1 MSAQPARPYLGIGE
15 VLAKLRGEFPDIS
28 VSKIRFLE
36 SAGLIAPARAPS
48 GYRKFGVDDVE
59 RLRYILTVQRD
70 QYLPLR
76 VIKERLPGPAEPL
89 PAPPVPAAPAPAS
102 PPTAV
107 APTTVA
113 PTTGPPSAV
122 SPTTVAPTT
131 GPPSAVSA
139 TTVAPTTGAPTT
151 GRPAGPVF
159 TGGQAAQD
167 APRPGLTRR
176 ELLEAAGITDDQ
188 LAELED
194 FGLVRRDGRQYGPD
208 ALEITRTVL
217 ALAAYGV
224 QARHLRGVRVAA
236 ERETTLIEQVVAP
249 TLRQRSPLAR
259 ASAGAVARE
268 IADLSVRLHRALIEA
283 ALAEAGLPATP
294 VTSAGTRQDGANR
307 PAAGGRQA
315 AAGGRP
321 GRRFGGA
328 SA

>member
-76 VIKERLPGPAEPL
+76 VIKERLPDPA
-89 PAPPVPAAPAPAS
+89 AAVPVPQAARPPAAPAPAPV
-102 PPTAV
+102 PPVTPAPAV
-107 APTTVA
+107 P
-113 PTTGPPSAV
+113 
-122 SPTTVAPTT
+122 
-131 GPPSAVSA
+131 
-139 TTVAPTTGAPTT
+139 
-151 GRPAGPVF
+151 RPAAPASAPPASGAV
-159 TGGQAAQD
+159 TGM
-167 APRPGLTRR
+167 TRR
-176 ELLEAAGITDDQ
+176 ELLDAAGITDDQ

-194 FGLVRRDGRQYGPD
+194 FGLVRRDGRRYAQD

-224 QARHLRGVRVAA
+224 QARHLRGVRAAA

-249 TLRQRSPLAR
+249 TLRQRSPTTR

-268 IADLSVRLHRALIEA
+268 IADLTVRLHRGLIEA
-283 ALAEAGLPATP
+283 ALSEAGLPAP
-294 VTSAGTRQDGANR
+294 VPTAATSQDGAQQ
-307 PAAGGRQA
+307 PASGRRQA

-321 GRRFGGA
+321 SRRYGGA

>member
-76 VIKERLPGPAEPL
+76 VIKERLPD
-89 PAPPVPAAPAPAS
+89 
-102 PPTAV
+102 
-107 APTTVA
+107 
-113 PTTGPPSAV
+113 
-122 SPTTVAPTT
+122 
-131 GPPSAVSA
+131 
-139 TTVAPTTGAPTT
+139 
-151 GRPAGPVF
+151 PAGPVPAPPDPAAPS
-159 TGGQAAQD
+159 TGIRPPGPVLAGGRTAPGT
-167 APRPGLTRR
+167 PRPGLTRR
-176 ELLEAAGITDDQ
+176 ELLDAAGITDDQ

-194 FGLVRRDGRQYGPD
+194 FGLVRRDGRRYGPD
-208 ALEITRTVL
+208 ALEVTRTVV

-224 QARHLRGVRVAA
+224 QARHLRGVRAAA
-236 ERETTLIEQVVAP
+236 ERETALIEQVVAP
-249 TLRQRSPLAR
+249 TLRQRSPSAR
-259 ASAGAVARE
+259 ATAGAVARE

-283 ALAEAGLPATP
+283 ALAEAGLPAPAVTSAA
-294 VTSAGTRQDGANR
+294 TSAGTSQNAAERA
-307 PAAGGRQA
+307 AAGGRQA
-315 AAGGRP
+315 AAGDRP
-321 GRRFGGA
+321 GRRYGGA

>member
-76 VIKERLPGPAEPL
+76 VIKERLPD
-89 PAPPVPAAPAPAS
+89 
-102 PPTAV
+102 
-107 APTTVA
+107 
-113 PTTGPPSAV
+113 
-122 SPTTVAPTT
+122 
-131 GPPSAVSA
+131 
-139 TTVAPTTGAPTT
+139 
-151 GRPAGPVF
+151 PAGPVPAPPAPA
-159 TGGQAAQD
+159 TPDNGIRPPGPVLAGGQAAQD
-167 APRPGLTRR
+167 VPRPGLTRR
-176 ELLEAAGITDDQ
+176 ELLDAAGITDDQ

-194 FGLVRRDGRQYGPD
+194 FGLVRRDGRRYGPD
-208 ALEITRTVL
+208 ALEVTRTVV

-224 QARHLRGVRVAA
+224 QARHLRGVRAAA

-249 TLRQRSPLAR
+249 TLRQRSPSAR
-259 ASAGAVARE
+259 ATAGAVARE

-283 ALAEAGLPATP
+283 ALAEAGLPAP
-294 VTSAGTRQDGANR
+294 VNNAVTSAGTSQNAAEG

-321 GRRFGGA
+321 GRRYGGA